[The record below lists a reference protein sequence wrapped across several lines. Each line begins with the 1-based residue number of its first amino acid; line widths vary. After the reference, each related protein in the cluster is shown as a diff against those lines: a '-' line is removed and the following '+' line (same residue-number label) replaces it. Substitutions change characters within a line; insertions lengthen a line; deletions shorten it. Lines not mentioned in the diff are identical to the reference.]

1 MRINYTVSFFD
12 QHIEQRRLTTEVGAS
27 YRYNTVYEYLSGG
40 LLESLQNG
48 NYTHALNYLAV
59 NLACDPLKN
68 VTIWNWEIGD
78 AIATNSLTS
87 QPSSAST
94 VKPEA
99 LVSQFKKY
107 IIIASVVT
115 AVMMVCC
122 ICAGYIRY
130 VRRKNSKATGAYA
143 RWNETYNDIRNSTS
157 NFINRLS
164 EFGSNKSHHEQ
175 GEMIAAAA
183 GGNTNNPLQRQKT
196 KATRKKS
203 LYLPDTANNSGFD
216 DHESNL
222 AARPSDH
229 IRPSLLYS
237 HYSDNGKKTDSNPMY
252 DL

>member
-1 MRINYTVSFFD
+1 
-12 QHIEQRRLTTEVGAS
+12 
-27 YRYNTVYEYLSGG
+27 VYEYLSGG

-183 GGNTNNPLQRQKT
+183 ASSSGTTNPLQQKPKT
-196 KATRKKS
+196 KANRKKS
-203 LYLPDTANNSGFD
+203 LYYIPETGNNSGFND
-216 DHESNL
+216 DNQPHPTNISV
-222 AARPSDH
+222 RPSEN
-229 IRPSLLYS
+229 IRPSLIYS
-237 HYSDNGKKTDSNPMY
+237 HYSGRDKKDDKNPMY